1 VPQDKKNL
9 LVKPVSPTAVSR
21 GTLTVTPEST
31 GYRYLTLSICKLP
44 RGERFQSD
52 TGAAELGL
60 VIWADAVQWSQRLGP
75 GLTLEVKRERHLS
88 R

>member
-1 VPQDKKNL
+1 MPQDKKNL

-31 GYRYLTLSICKLP
+31 GYRYLTLSICKLS
-44 RGERFQSD
+44 REQRFQSN

-60 VIWADAVQWSQRLGP
+60 GNLGR
-75 GLTLEVKRERHLS
+75 TLFSGVNGWVLV
-88 R
+88 